1 MASSTP
7 STTLTKRSN
16 DTALTKRSNDTA
28 LMPPPPPP
36 KRIKRPA
43 TVLEEDVYTDA
54 LSHII
59 ARDFFPG
66 LLESETTQEYLDAI
80 DAQDSAWIAEA
91 GRKLTEVMTPGP
103 DGRRLR
109 GRRGTSMTPS
119 FGRGTSQAPRGSVF
133 GGDTPLSV
141 AGSDVSTS
149 CTARTA
155 SAPDVDVNMSLS
167 AFQAKYTS
175 EDNESFNALLDK
187 QNAKRAQK
195 YAWMWAGNKIP
206 SGRQIAHRARQQQ
219 LLGDASSD
227 TAVAIRPHP
236 DTRPAM
242 PDTASSTQGPRNAFM
257 FGGPDVS
264 DTHPTLTSTAAA
276 AAAASTAP
284 PKTLH
289 YPATR
294 LPPPPQPPS
303 SSDTTIPPSPSL
315 SAIDAA
321 LAGRIRPTATEA
333 ADSDLYTGAET
344 PRVAGYAFVDEEP
357 TPEELGIP
365 VSDGEAQALDT
376 AALLARLSGGGT
388 SEAEGPNRNRNLF
401 SLQAASRR
409 ETLHHRMV
417 EKTNAGR
424 RASAAG
430 AGAGAGGGG
439 GGGGGGGAGGRVAAL
454 RGSASATGAAQR
466 TPTPGFASRTGTG
479 SASMTPAARKLLERM
494 RTPTRSDGGTF
505 GSGSRG
511 RKGGAGTTTTKE
523 RWTPRATPKSA
534 VGK

>member
-1 MASSTP
+1 
-7 STTLTKRSN
+7 
-16 DTALTKRSNDTA
+16 
-28 LMPPPPPP
+28 MPPPPPP

-109 GRRGTSMTPS
+109 GRRGTNMTPS
-119 FGRGTSQAPRGSVF
+119 FGRGASQTPRGSVF

-141 AGSDVSTS
+141 VGSDISTS
-149 CTARTA
+149 STARTA

-187 QNAKRAQK
+187 QNAKRAQR

-227 TAVAIRPHP
+227 TAVAVRPHP

-242 PDTASSTQGPRNAFM
+242 PDTAPSTQGPRNAFM
-257 FGGPDVS
+257 FGAPDVS

-276 AAAASTAP
+276 AAASTAP

-289 YPATR
+289 YAATR

-303 SSDTTIPPSPSL
+303 SHDTAIPPSPSL

-321 LAGRIRPTATEA
+321 LAGRMRPTATEA
-333 ADSDLYTGAET
+333 ADSDLCTGAET
-344 PRVAGYAFVDEEP
+344 PRVAGYAFVDQEP

-376 AALLARLSGGGT
+376 AALLARLSGGGA
-388 SEAEGPNRNRNLF
+388 SEAEGPNRNRNPF

-417 EKTNAGR
+417 EKTNARR
-424 RASAAG
+424 RASVAG
-430 AGAGAGGGG
+430 AGGGVGAGAGGGG
-439 GGGGGGGAGGRVAAL
+439 GGRAAAL
-454 RGSASATGAAQR
+454 RGSASVTGAAGR
-466 TPTPGFASRTGTG
+466 TPTPRFASSPRVTVGASGSGSGSSTMGKGTG

-494 RTPTRSDGGTF
+494 RTPTRADGRAF
-505 GSGSRG
+505 GSGSHRP
-511 RKGGAGTTTTKE
+511 KGGAGTTKE
-523 RWTPRATPKSA
+523 RWTPRTTPKSR